1 MRIKSTLIT
10 MTTEKPYSLT
20 IRIDALPKS
29 INQTGR
35 LHWAAKNKIVQQW
48 KALVRFAVGH
58 QVPKEPLEKAEL
70 IYTRYS
76 SRCLDFDNLVNS
88 YKAVQDGLV
97 GAGVIQDDKVKN
109 IGYPTYRWV
118 KTKQKQ
124 GYITIEIKELSPDH
138 SRLEQQ

>member
-1 MRIKSTLIT
+1 MQ
-10 MTTEKPYSLT
+10 EKIANPYSLF

-35 LHWAAKNKIVQQW
+35 LHWTAKSKIVREW

-58 QVPKEPLEKAEL
+58 QAPKQPLARAL
-70 IYTRYS
+70 IIYTRYS

-97 GAGVIQDDKVKN
+97 EAGVLLDDKVKN
-109 IGYPTYRWV
+109 IGYPTYRW
-118 KTKQKQ
+118 KKCAQKA
-124 GYITIEIKELSPDH
+124 GHITIEVKELSLDH
-138 SRLEQQ
+138 CHLEQL